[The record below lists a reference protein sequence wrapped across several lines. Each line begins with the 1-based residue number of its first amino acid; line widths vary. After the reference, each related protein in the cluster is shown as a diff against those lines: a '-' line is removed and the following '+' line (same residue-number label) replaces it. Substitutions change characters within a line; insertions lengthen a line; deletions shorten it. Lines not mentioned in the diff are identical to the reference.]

1 MPIEHTKRSARILA
15 VDDEE
20 SARDVIRDLL
30 SIEPYQVTLAAS
42 GAEVL
47 ELVRSDPPDVIISDL
62 MMPLMDGFTLC
73 RALRDREETRTTPII
88 IVSAS
93 DRREDLA
100 RALDAGA
107 TDFIGKPV
115 HGIELR
121 ARVRSMLRV
130 ASEQRLAKQLLAL
143 RTDMTNMAIHDLRNP
158 LQAMMFSIEI
168 LRRFPMEE
176 RAKVVVER
184 LANLATSF
192 NGLLNEM
199 LVVAKSESGEIQ
211 VSPSPIRF
219 GELLGNAVTAIEPI
233 ARRTEVIIETDGDLD
248 QVVDVDARL
257 FERCMEN
264 LLTNAVKFSP
274 KGGHVRVV
282 AESRPDA
289 FVIEVMDTGAGI
301 PPEYREVIF
310 ERFKALPSEDRH
322 ISQTGLGLAF
332 CKLVVVAHGGT
343 IEALPNQP
351 HGTIMRILL
360 PREGGVLTI

>member
-1 MPIEHTKRSARILA
+1 ST
-15 VDDEE
+15 
-20 SARDVIRDLL
+20 
-30 SIEPYQVTLAAS
+30 EPYQVTLARC

-47 ELVRSDPPDVIISDL
+47 ELVRRDAPDVIISDL
-62 MMPLMDGFTLC
+62 MMPTMDGFALC
-73 RALRDREETRTTPII
+73 KALRARKETRTTPII

-93 DRREDLA
+93 DGREDLA

-130 ASEQRLAKQLLAL
+130 AGEQRLANQLLAL
-143 RTDMTNMAIHDLRNP
+143 RTDLSNMAVHDLRNP

-168 LRRFPMEE
+168 LRRIPLDE

-184 LANLATSF
+184 LANLTTSF

-199 LVVAKSESGEIQ
+199 LIVAKSESGQIQ
-211 VSPSPIRF
+211 ICPSALRF
-219 GELLGNAVTAIEPI
+219 GDLLANVVASIEPI
-233 ARRTEVIIETDGDLD
+233 ARRTEVIIETHGDLD
-248 QVVDVDARL
+248 QVVEIDARL
-257 FERCMEN
+257 SERCMEN

-274 KGGHVRVV
+274 RSGHVRVV
-282 AESRPDA
+282 AENRPNA
-289 FVIEVMDTGAGI
+289 FVIEVMDTGGGVPA
-301 PPEYREVIF
+301 EYREMIF
-310 ERFKALPSEDRH
+310 ERFMALPSEDKL
-322 ISQTGLGLAF
+322 IPQTGLGLAF

-351 HGTIMRILL
+351 HGTIMRISL
-360 PREGGVLTI
+360 PSACRVRAEIRGG

>member
-1 MPIEHTKRSARILA
+1 MSSERKTRPARILA
-15 VDDEE
+15 VDDDE

-30 SIEPYQVTLAAS
+30 STEPYQVTLAGS
-42 GAEVL
+42 GEEVL
-47 ELVRSDPPDVIISDL
+47 ALVHSDPPDVIISDL
-62 MMPLMDGFTLC
+62 MMPHMDGFALC
-73 RALRDREETRTTPII
+73 NALREREETRTTPII

-130 ASEQRLAKQLLAL
+130 AGEQHLAKQLLAL
-143 RTDMTNMAIHDLRNP
+143 RTDLTNMAVHDLRNP
-158 LQAMMFSIEI
+158 LQAMMFSIEM
-168 LRRFPMEE
+168 LRRLPMEV
-176 RAKVVVER
+176 RAKGVVER
-184 LANLATSF
+184 LSNLATSF

-199 LVVAKSESGEIQ
+199 LIVAKSESGEIQ
-211 VSPSPIRF
+211 VSLSPVPL
-219 GELLGNAVTAIEPI
+219 GDLLKNVVTAIEPI
-233 ARRTEVIIETDGDLD
+233 ARRTDVIIETDGDLD
-248 QVVDVDARL
+248 QVVAIDARL

-274 KGGHVRVV
+274 RSGHVRVV
-282 AESRPDA
+282 AENRPDA
-289 FVIEVMDTGAGI
+289 FVIDVIDTGSGI
-301 PPEYREVIF
+301 PAEYREVIF
-310 ERFKALPSEDRH
+310 ERFKSLPSEDKQIR
-322 ISQTGLGLAF
+322 QTGLGLAF

-351 HGTIMRILL
+351 HGTTMRITM
-360 PREGGVLTI
+360 PRSG